1 MKIKIKQEL
10 STCQVPQGAT
20 MARQPHRIDTRLIHA
35 GEPEKK
41 IGGAVSLPV
50 FQSSTF
56 EYTGQASYD
65 ELKYIRMNNTPNH
78 EVLHKKLA
86 TLENAEAAVVTASGM
101 AAITTTLLALFS
113 PGDHIL
119 VQNCLYGGT
128 QDFIVS
134 DFAPLG
140 FQFDFIDGNDPASWS
155 AKLKSNTRGLYVET
169 ITNPLLQVAELSTL
183 SEFAKDNG
191 LISMIDNTFAT
202 PVNFRPAEWGYDISL
217 HSCTKYLNG
226 HSDIVAGAVIG
237 TEALVK
243 KIAHKLIHLGGS
255 LDPHAC
261 FLLHRG
267 MKTLALRVRHQNRSA
282 QTIAEYLAGHPA
294 IDRVNYPGLP
304 DHPGH
309 DRAEKLL
316 EGFGGM
322 VSFELKG
329 GLQAA
334 EQFMQR
340 TTIPI
345 VAPSL
350 GGVETLVTRPATT
363 SHAGMSAAE
372 RQAAG
377 INDALIRLSVGIEA
391 TQDLI
396 DDFNNALHG

>member
-1 MKIKIKQEL
+1 MDSK
-10 STCQVPQGAT
+10 T
-20 MARQPHRIDTRLIHA
+20 HRIDTRLIHA
-35 GEPEKK
+35 GEPEKR

-56 EYTGQASYD
+56 EYTGQSSYD

-86 TLENAEAAVVTASGM
+86 ALENAEAAVVTASGM

-140 FQFDFIDGNDPASWS
+140 FQFDFIDADDPASWIS
-155 AKLKSNTRGLYVET
+155 MLKPNTRGLYVET
-169 ITNPLLQVAELSTL
+169 ITNPLLQVAELNAL
-183 SEFAKDNG
+183 SEFARANG

-202 PVNFRPAEWGYDISL
+202 PVNFRPAEWGYDICL

-237 TEALVK
+237 RKTLLK
-243 KIAHKLIHLGGS
+243 KVAHKLIHLGGS

-282 QTIAEYLAGHPA
+282 QSIAECLAGHPA
-294 IDRVNYPGLP
+294 VDRVNYPGLP

-309 DRAEKLL
+309 GRAKELL
-316 EGFGGM
+316 DGFGGM

-329 GLQAA
+329 GLDAA
-334 EQFMQR
+334 ERFMQR
-340 TTIPI
+340 VAISI

-350 GGVETLVTRPATT
+350 GGVETLVTRPAST
-363 SHAGMSAAE
+363 SHAGMSVAE

-377 INDALIRLSVGIEA
+377 ITDSLIRLSVGIEE

-396 DDFNNALHG
+396 DDFINALNG

>member
-1 MKIKIKQEL
+1 MAIKK
-10 STCQVPQGAT
+10 
-20 MARQPHRIDTRLIHA
+20 HRIDTRLIHA
-35 GEPEKK
+35 GEPETR
-41 IGGAVSLPV
+41 ICGAVSLPV

-56 EYTGQASYD
+56 EYAGQSSYD

-86 TLENAEAAVVTASGM
+86 ALENADAALVTASGM
-101 AAITTTLLALFS
+101 AAISTTLLALFS

-134 DFAPLG
+134 DFVPLG
-140 FQFDFIDGNDPASWS
+140 FQFDFIDADDPASWTS
-155 AKLKSNTRGLYVET
+155 MLKPNTRGLYVET
-169 ITNPLLQVAELSTL
+169 ITNPLIQVGDLKALA
-183 SEFAKDNG
+183 EFARANR

-237 TEALVK
+237 RDTLLK

-282 QTIAEYLAGHPA
+282 QKIAETLAAHPA
-294 IDRVNYPGLP
+294 VDRVNYPGLP

-309 DRAEKLL
+309 GRARELL

-322 VSFELKG
+322 LSFELKG
-329 GLQAA
+329 GLDAA
-334 EQFMQR
+334 ERFMQR
-340 TTIPI
+340 VTLPI

-363 SHAGMSAAE
+363 SHAGMSAEE
-372 RQAAG
+372 RNAAG
-377 INDALIRLSVGIEA
+377 ISDSLIRLSVGIED

-396 DDFNNALHG
+396 DDLENALK

>member
-1 MKIKIKQEL
+1 
-10 STCQVPQGAT
+10 
-20 MARQPHRIDTRLIHA
+20 MASGNHRIDTRLIHA
-35 GEPEKK
+35 GEPDKR
-41 IGGAVSLPV
+41 ICGAVSLPV

-56 EYTGQASYD
+56 EYAGQSNYD
-65 ELKYIRMNNTPNH
+65 DLKYIRMNNTPNH

-86 TLENAEAAVVTASGM
+86 AIENAGAALVTASGM
-101 AAITTTLLALFS
+101 AAISTTLLALFS

-119 VQNCLYGGT
+119 VQDCLYGGT
-128 QDFIVS
+128 RDFIAS

-140 FQFDFIDGNDPASWS
+140 FQFDFIDADDPASWT
-155 AKLKSNTRGLYVET
+155 AKIKANTRGLYAET
-169 ITNPLLQVAELSTL
+169 ITNPLLQVGDLKAL
-183 SEFAKDNG
+183 SEFARTNG

-237 TEALVK
+237 REDMVK

-267 MKTLALRVRHQNRSA
+267 MKTLAVRIRHQNRSA
-282 QTIAEYLAGHPA
+282 QAIAEYLAGHPA
-294 IDRVNYPGLP
+294 ILRVNYPGLP

-309 DRAEKLL
+309 DRARRLL
-316 EGFGGM
+316 AGFGGM
-322 VSFELKG
+322 ISFELKG
-329 GLQAA
+329 GLSAA
-334 EQFMQR
+334 EQFMQQV
-340 TTIPI
+340 TVPI

-363 SHAGMSAAE
+363 SHAGMRPEE

-377 INDALIRLSVGIEA
+377 ISDSLIRLSVGIED

-396 DDFNNALHG
+396 DDVDNALAGS

>member
-1 MKIKIKQEL
+1 
-10 STCQVPQGAT
+10 
-20 MARQPHRIDTRLIHA
+20 MASKNHRIDTRLIHA
-35 GEPEKK
+35 GEPDKR
-41 IGGAVSLPV
+41 ICGAVSLPV

-56 EYTGQASYD
+56 EYTGQSSYD
-65 ELKYIRMNNTPNH
+65 DLKYIRMNNTPNH
-78 EVLHKKLA
+78 EVLHEKLA
-86 TLENAEAAVVTASGM
+86 ALENAEAALVTASGM
-101 AAITTTLLALFS
+101 AAISTTLLALFS

-119 VQNCLYGGT
+119 VQDCLYGGT
-128 QDFIVS
+128 QDFIAS

-140 FQFDFIDGNDPASWS
+140 IQFDFIDADDPASWTK
-155 AKLKSNTRGLYVET
+155 KLKPNTRGLYAET
-169 ITNPLLQVAELSTL
+169 ITNPLLQVGDLKALP
-183 SEFAKDNG
+183 EFAASNG

-237 TEALVK
+237 KQDILK

-267 MKTLALRVRHQNRSA
+267 IKTLAVRIRHQNRSA
-282 QTIAEYLAGHPA
+282 QAIAEHLTGHPA
-294 IDRVNYPGLP
+294 IERVNYPGLP
-304 DHPGH
+304 DHPGY
-309 DRAEKLL
+309 DRTRGLL
-316 EGFGGM
+316 KGFGGM
-322 VSFELKG
+322 ISFELKG
-329 GLQAA
+329 GLAAA
-334 EQFMQR
+334 ERFLQR
-340 TTIPI
+340 VSLPI

-363 SHAGMSAAE
+363 SHAGMRPDE

-377 INDALIRLSVGIEA
+377 ISDSLIRLSVGIED

-396 DDFNNALHG
+396 EDFENALKG